1 MAKLLVYFFP
11 KQIPKCFWGDLIMSL
26 CLYQLL
32 SFSSPQNR
40 KNLKKAHIPR
50 DKDFTGIDYGFLREV
65 IFFRFLFR
73 PKYCWR
79 EQSQRR
85 LMSLCHKMKLHGLS
99 CTERKNKNKQAW
111 TMVQYKDKENPSPW
125 HNIKH
130 LKQKE
135 QTGEDKER
143 RGGR

>member
-1 MAKLLVYFFP
+1 
-11 KQIPKCFWGDLIMSL
+11 MSL

-73 PKYCWR
+73 PKIV
-79 EQSQRR
+79 
-85 LMSLCHKMKLHGLS
+85 L
-99 CTERKNKNKQAW
+99 ERTKS
-111 TMVQYKDKENPSPW
+111 KEAYEFVP
-125 HNIKH
+125 
-130 LKQKE
+130 
-135 QTGEDKER
+135 
-143 RGGR
+143 